1 MCMIYSVY
9 PYTNIKSIPAE
20 AEKIHLVRPIKLN
33 KLRELLEKRSIK
45 AVSLSE
51 SCWKRMSEK
60 CRNMLEQMNINI
72 IKDRR
77 SGRALE
83 HALEDIVKIN
93 EFRKDFQSLR
103 KIQKLTGIP
112 KSTVHY
118 LLKYAKRDKIRKGNQ
133 TIYLE

>member
-1 MCMIYSVY
+1 MIYSVY